1 MHYGVVNE
9 YLEPVI
15 ILNISGTGNTSLV
28 VDFVIDTGCTEEI
41 ILPQDLIRGEPFQ
54 LAPAEEIHMHPGIG
68 PADGGAD
75 ITVTLADGTSVR
87 HARYP
92 AQIDWHGERREI
104 VAVSMG
110 IEPLI
115 GMGILQGSNLSVDAV
130 PDGSVT
136 ITELSS

>member
-41 ILPQDLIRGEPFQ
+41 ILPQEIIARLNLIR
-54 LAPAEEIHMHPGIG
+54 
-68 PADGGAD
+68 GAD